1 MTAYYNELDPKA
13 AAWLRE
19 LIKNGHIAYGDVD
32 ERSIEDVTPDEL
44 RGYTQCHFFAGIG
57 GWSLALRLAGW
68 FDDRPVWT
76 GSCPC
81 QSFSAAGKG
90 AGFADERHLWPAW
103 FHLIDQCRPP
113 VVFGEQVGAA
123 INHGWLDLVQS
134 DMEAADYAVGAVC
147 VPAAGVGA
155 PHIRDRLWFVADGN
169 GRNASAE
176 REQRCGEQRQQPED
190 GRACGMDDDDD
201 ERLERFGI
209 GHQTSIV
216 WQGTTGSIGAAGESC
231 RLGIPNSAGSQQGF
245 ATPTTTGHGGSAVA
259 ASGGDAARPTNNIW
273 RDVDWLLCR
282 DGRWRCVE
290 PGTFPLANGVSERV
304 VKLRGYGNAIVP
316 QVAAEIIKSYME
328 HTS

>member
-32 ERSIEDVTPDEL
+32 ERSIEDVTPNEL
-44 RGYTQCHFFAGIG
+44 REYTQCHFFAGIG

-68 FDDRPVWT
+68 PDDRPVWT

-103 FHLIDQCRPP
+103 FHLIDQCRPS

-134 DMEAADYAVGAVC
+134 DMEAANYSVGAVC

-155 PHIRDRLWFVADGN
+155 PHIRDRLWFVADN
-169 GRNASAE
+169 D
-176 REQRCGEQRQQPED
+176 REQRHGCQNIGAQGGMNLQSTTQLVGWTTTTTRDWKDSGSDIKPRSCGKERLDQLGRQANLAGWVSPTAQDHSRGSLPKRPQDTGVPLSQQVVAMQPARLTTSGEMLI
-190 GRACGMDDDDD
+190 GCCAGMD
-201 ERLERFGI
+201 
-209 GHQTSIV
+209 
-216 WQGTTGSIGAAGESC
+216 
-231 RLGIPNSAGSQQGF
+231 
-245 ATPTTTGHGGSAVA
+245 
-259 ASGGDAARPTNNIW
+259 SGGALNPEHSR
-273 RDVDWLLCR
+273 WLM
-282 DGRWRCVE
+282 
-290 PGTFPLANGVSERV
+290 
-304 VKLRGYGNAIVP
+304 GYPKEWSSCADTAMQSYP
-316 QVAAEIIKSYME
+316 KSRRK
-328 HTS
+328 

>member
-32 ERSIEDVTPDEL
+32 ERSIEDVTPNEL
-44 RGYTQCHFFAGIG
+44 REYTQCHFFAGIG

-68 FDDRPVWT
+68 PDDRPVWT

-103 FHLIDQCRPP
+103 FHLIDQCRPS

-134 DMEAADYAVGAVC
+134 DMEAANYSVGAVC

-155 PHIRDRLWFVADGN
+155 PHIRDRLWFVADN
-169 GRNASAE
+169 D
-176 REQRCGEQRQQPED
+176 REQRHGCRNIGAT
-190 GRACGMDDDDD
+190 GRNELAEYDAVSRMDDDDD

-209 GHQTSIV
+209 GHQTSIM

-231 RLGIPNSAGSQQGF
+231 RMGIPNSAGSQQGF
-245 ATPTTTGHGGSAVA
+245 ATQTTTGHGGSAVA

-282 DGRWRCVE
+282 DGQWRCVE

-316 QVAAEIIKSYME
+316 QVAAEIISAYME
-328 HTS
+328 HAS

>member
-68 FDDRPVWT
+68 PDDRRVWT

-103 FHLIDQCRPP
+103 FHLINQCQPS

-123 INHGWLDLVQS
+123 INHGWLDLVQA
-134 DMEAADYAVGAVC
+134 DMEAADYSVGAVC

-155 PHIRDRLWFVADGN
+155 PHIRDRLWFVADN
-169 GRNASAE
+169 D
-176 REQRCGEQRQQPED
+176 REQRHGCRNIGAT
-190 GRACGMDDDDD
+190 GRNELAEYDAVSRMDDDDD
-201 ERLERFGI
+201 ERLEGFGI

-231 RLGIPNSAGSQQGF
+231 RVGIPDSAGSQQGF

-259 ASGGDAARPTNNIW
+259 ASGGDAARPTNGVW
-273 RDVDWLLCR
+273 RDADWLLCR
-282 DGRWRCVE
+282 DAKWRCVE
-290 PGTFPLANGVSERV
+290 PGTFPLAHGVSERV

-316 QVAAEIIKSYME
+316 QVAAEIISAYME